1 MGRVIL
7 VAGVLANKYRNG
19 GEAWVRLSWMR
30 GLQRLGCDVRFVEQI
45 DEQVCTDDHGR
56 EVDLHPV
63 RFDQRGFGI
72 QQGLRPGEQ
81 FHYPPDAFA
90 TGVISGRQVACLSV
104 EQQLRFH
111 SSYELRDRD
120 RQDLANL
127 HAALGGS

>member
-1 MGRVIL
+1 VTIWTSTWRV
-7 VAGVLANKYRNG
+7 APRT
-19 GEAWVRLSWMR
+19 RQQSS
-30 GLQRLGCDVRFVEQI
+30 
-45 DEQVCTDDHGR
+45 TDDHGR

-72 QQGLRPGEQ
+72 QQGLRPGKQ

-111 SSYELRDRD
+111 SGYELRDRD

-127 HAALGGS
+127 RAALGGS